1 MQIESYSM
9 RKLARFFSH
18 ALALGISILPQG
30 AQRFLALFL
39 TWLWVDLFQIRKKVV
54 FSNMDIAFPG
64 LNDQTKENWMRQ
76 SIFTLARGF
85 IDVLKIPYL
94 KSAWID
100 HHVIFHGLE
109 NIPKDQG
116 FFFVTLHL
124 GSGDLAAA
132 VVSEKIVPLSL
143 ISKRFTNT
151 FADEFWFSLRTKS
164 KTQFIDAHGQNNAFE
179 ILKALKS
186 HRAVVFVLD
195 QFMGRPYGIESSF
208 FGRLTGTAYGLALFV
223 LKTKKPVLPL
233 YTYWDNN
240 YKLHITVGNRID
252 VDDCLNHTKDEAIK
266 KLTQRFN
273 DSLEKII
280 RQHPEQWMWVHRR
293 WKDFT

>member
-1 MQIESYSM
+1 M

-18 ALALGISILPQG
+18 ALALVVHMLPECV
-30 AQRFLALFL
+30 QRFLAQIL
-39 TWLWVDLFQIRKKVV
+39 TWLWVDLFRIRQNIV
-54 FSNMDIAFPG
+54 FNNIDIAFPG
-64 LNDQTKENWMRQ
+64 LDLQTKKNWMRQ
-76 SIFTLARGF
+76 SVFTLARGLF
-85 IDVLKIPYL
+85 DVLKIPYL
-94 KSAWID
+94 KAHWID
-100 HHVIFHGLE
+100 QRVVFHGLE
-109 NIPKDQG
+109 NVPQDQG

-143 ISKRFTNT
+143 ISKRFTNS

-186 HRAVVFVLD
+186 QRAVVFVLD

-208 FGRLTGTAYGLALFV
+208 FGRMTGTAYGLALFAI
-223 LKTKKPVLPL
+223 KTKKPVLPL
-233 YTYWDNN
+233 YTYWDRDHR
-240 YKLHITVGNRID
+240 LHIAIGNRID
-252 VDDCLNHTKDEAIK
+252 VTDSLNHTKDDAIK

-273 DSLEKII
+273 DCLEKII